1 MFDDNISGHA
11 GVHTLPIP
19 SSHHGHSP
27 GSSPTGSSQHSPTSG
42 DKRQRASS
50 VEIDPGKLRPV
61 SHRQN
66 NNTFHIYIPC
76 NKVVGGVYWFHHVRP
91 SVDKSYVVR

>member
-1 MFDDNISGHA
+1 MISGHA

-27 GSSPTGSSQHSPTSG
+27 GSSPTGSSQHSPTGG

-50 VEIDPGKLRPV
+50 VEADPGKIRV
-61 SHRQN
+61 SEVCTILSLMNVLSDILLSQ
-66 NNTFHIYIPC
+66 YYLLYMMP
-76 NKVVGGVYWFHHVRP
+76 
-91 SVDKSYVVR
+91 